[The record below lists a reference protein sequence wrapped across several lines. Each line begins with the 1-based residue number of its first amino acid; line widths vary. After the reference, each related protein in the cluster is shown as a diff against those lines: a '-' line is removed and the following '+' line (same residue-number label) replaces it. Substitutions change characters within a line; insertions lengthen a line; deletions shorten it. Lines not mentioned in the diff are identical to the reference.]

1 MPMWQPRLLVDE
13 GLPYLRVAE
22 IFFDCDVIRCEVQ
35 AKDQAI
41 AAMARDENAVIV
53 CSDRDFYGSVRNRW
67 LKNDDHPMG
76 PLRAIRVVG
85 TWSKAEPALRR
96 WRDAALAIVETMAP
110 LPTDRILIEIQPR
123 RIYVVSPDL
132 NELPVG
138 R

>member
-1 MPMWQPRLLVDE
+1 MPSWQPRILVDE

-22 IFFDCDVIRCEVQ
+22 IFADCEVLRCEVQ

-41 AAMARDENAVIV
+41 AATARVENAVIV
-53 CSDRDFYGSVRNRW
+53 CTDRDFYGSVRNRW

-85 TWSKAEPALRR
+85 TWSEAEPALRR
-96 WRDAALAIVETMAP
+96 WRDVALAIVETMAP

-132 NELPVG
+132 NEPPVG